1 MLGRTTLLLGWAVV
15 ICWPVVAGIW
25 HVAGSSA
32 ATEAHTAPLHDAWSL
47 LWHTTAWSMAIA
59 LMAVV
64 AAIPMSRAIA
74 SASGRLRAV
83 AFAGVGIG
91 LVLPPWAAYYVWW
104 SACPP
109 GTPLYDAAVA
119 FGGAGGVS
127 LLREALLGVAMLS
140 AMWPVA
146 VCCLVPASM
155 RWTREMEDRLKLDG
169 VGGIARHIAR
179 LRAER
184 PGLIVAGAL
193 VALLTAG
200 CTTAFDLAG
209 VFTLA
214 NELRARADLG
224 ASVLSLATL
233 TWPLFVLALGGAGL
247 LWWWVSRPPQ
257 SSSEQ
262 TQSATSTRVTAACLW
277 AILILAPV
285 LLLEQL
291 RFRVDWSADSA
302 FATVASL
309 WTSVGRTFLRACLV
323 GFFAAALA
331 ACTRDVWRARGS
343 SILGFTWVAAAMM
356 PAPLVGAVVASAW
369 GGSVLSSGGAW
380 VLGLLVRGGAIGLL
394 ASRWAARTEAI
405 SRADLRKLDGWAD
418 RFGSQKTRAAAV
430 AAGLIA
436 LSLTSS
442 DISLAAR
449 LAPPMASPPLA
460 VTMLNAIHYQR
471 PETIVGVLALLPIP
485 MIVVG
490 LLLARC
496 VSIRRVTPVLLICL
510 VMVGSFGCEQDE
522 SASMPPLIPLTDWS
536 GLPGRTP
543 GRFDV
548 PRGIAVDAAGDV
560 LVVDKSARVQRLD
573 GHGGASCVWSM
584 PAFNNGK
591 PTGLGVTADGKVIV
605 ADTHEYQVAVFNACG
620 ELQRVFGSYGM
631 SPGQFIYPTDVVV
644 SVAGEWFVSEYG
656 GNDRVQVFDGSGS
669 LRRVLGGPG
678 RGSGQFRRPQGLAL
692 SGDGRVLWVAD
703 AGNHRVQG
711 LDPMSGQMRVEI
723 GVGTL
728 RSPYGVAVLPD
739 ETLVVVENGR
749 HVLSRWS
756 PDGTLLGEW
765 GGWGRE
771 PGRLRMPWGV
781 AYEPLRD
788 VVHVLDTG
796 NSRVQQVPR
805 EALGLPLAQ

>member
-1 MLGRTTLLLGWAVV
+1 MLGRAALFLGWAVV
-15 ICWPVVAGIW
+15 IGWPVVSGIW
-25 HVAGSSA
+25 QAAGSSA
-32 ATEAHTAPLHDAWSL
+32 GAETIVAPLHDAWSL
-47 LWHTTAWSMAIA
+47 LWHTTTWSVAIA

-74 SASGRLRAV
+74 SASGRYRAV

-91 LVLPPWAAYYVWW
+91 LVLPPWAVYYVWW

-119 FGGAGGVS
+119 VGGAGGVS
-127 LLREALLGVAMLS
+127 LLREALLGIAMLS

-169 VGGIARHIAR
+169 AGWIARHIAR

-184 PGLIVAGAL
+184 PGLLVAGAL

-224 ASVLSLATL
+224 ASVLSLAAL
-233 TWPLFVLALGGAGL
+233 TWPLFVLALGGAGM

-257 SSSEQ
+257 SSSEH
-262 TQSATSTRVTAACLW
+262 TQSSTSTRLTAACVW

-291 RFRVDWSADSA
+291 RFQVDDSADSA
-302 FATVASL
+302 FATFATL
-309 WTSVGRTFLRACLV
+309 WTSVSRTFLRACLV
-323 GFFAAALA
+323 GLFAAAIA
-331 ACTRDVWRARGS
+331 ACTRDLWRARGS

-356 PAPLVGAVVASAW
+356 PAPLVGAVVAGAW
-369 GGSVLSSGGAW
+369 GGSVSSSGLAW
-380 VLGLLVRGGAIGLL
+380 ILGLLVRGGAIGLL
-394 ASRWAARTEAI
+394 ASRWAARTEA
-405 SRADLRKLDGWAD
+405 SARTDLRNLDGWAD
-418 RFGSQKTRAAAV
+418 RFGSPTARAAAV

-449 LAPPMASPPLA
+449 LAPPMSSPPLA

-471 PETIVGVLALLPIP
+471 PEAIIGVLALLPIP
-485 MIVVG
+485 MIFAG

-496 VSIRRVTPVLLICL
+496 VSIRRVTPVLLMCL
-510 VMVGSFGCEQDE
+510 VVVGIFGCKQDE
-522 SASMPPLIPLTDWS
+522 HASTPPLIPLTDWS

-548 PRGIAVDAAGDV
+548 PRGIAVDATGDV

-573 GHGGASCVWSM
+573 GRGGASCVWTM
-584 PAFNNGK
+584 PAFDNGK
-591 PTGLGVTADGKVIV
+591 PTGLGVTADGQVIV

-620 ELQRVFGSYGM
+620 ELQRVFGSYGI

-644 SVAGEWFVSEYG
+644 SAAGEWFVSEYG
-656 GNDRVQVFDGSGS
+656 GNDRVQVFDDSGS

-678 RGSGQFRRPQGLAL
+678 RGSGQFRRPQGLSL
-692 SGDGRVLWVAD
+692 SGDGSMLWVAD

-711 LDPMSGQMRVEI
+711 IDPMSGQMQVEI
-723 GVGTL
+723 GLGTL
-728 RSPYGVAVLPD
+728 RSPYGVTVLPD

-749 HVLSRWS
+749 HMLSRWS
-756 PDGTLLGEW
+756 PDGTLLGQW
-765 GGWGRE
+765 GGWGRA

-781 AYEPLRD
+781 VYEPVHD

-805 EALGLPLAQ
+805 EALVLPLAQ